1 LIIRKKKDLGGE
13 IMKKFMNWLTESFA
27 PTMNNFFKKPWL
39 AAISSCMQKI
49 IPFILTGSL
58 IFFYNVFVSFIP
70 ALPDLSPILNFSFG
84 IITLIVAFMMTN
96 QCMEKLN
103 HPAYII
109 NAGITAIC
117 VLLMA
122 VMPQGENAD
131 SLSALLGNLGPSGI
145 AVGMA
150 AGLFVSI
157 VFHLWGKLKFLKNSN
172 IPDFVTGWIN
182 TIVPNILALGI
193 AMVVV
198 YIFEINVFNV
208 ILAAFKPVATI
219 GQTLPGFILICFIP
233 AFFYTMGV
241 SSWLWGAVTTPIF
254 MAGIQ
259 GNIEAVAAGQ
269 VATNIVTSEAVFTL
283 AFITMGGMCA
293 TLGLNILMCFSKS
306 KQLKTLGRVF
316 LAPSIFNI
324 NEPVMFGAP
333 VVFNPLLML
342 PAWINSI
349 VGAVYVWF
357 IMSTGLLNIPT
368 KMIQVGQIPAPFCSI
383 MITEDMRAIV
393 WWVVLFVIYLAIW
406 YPFFK
411 AFEKQKLAEEV
422 NSIH

>member
-1 LIIRKKKDLGGE
+1 
-13 IMKKFMNWLTESFA
+13 MKKFMNWLSESFA
-27 PTMNNFFKKPWL
+27 PTMNKFFSKPWL
-39 AAISSCMQKI
+39 AAVSSCMQKI

-58 IFFYNVFVSFIP
+58 IYFYNVFRSFIP
-70 ALPDLSPILNFSFG
+70 SLPDLSPILNFSFG

-103 HPAYII
+103 HPFYMI
-109 NAGITAIC
+109 NGGITSIC

-122 VMPQGENAD
+122 VMPTGENAD
-131 SLSALLGNLGPSGI
+131 SISALLGNLGPTGI
-145 AVGMA
+145 AVGMVV
-150 AGLFVSI
+150 GLFVAI
-157 VFHLWGKLKFLKNSN
+157 VFHLWGKLNFLADSS

-182 TIVPNILALGI
+182 IIVPNVISLGI
-193 AMVVV
+193 AMIL
-198 YIFEINVFNV
+198 IFVLHINLFDV
-208 ILAAFKPVATI
+208 ILAAFKPVAQI

-259 GNIEAVAAGQ
+259 GNIEAVAAGLP
-269 VATNIVTSEAVFTL
+269 ATNIVTSESVFTL

-293 TLGLNILMCFSKS
+293 TLGLNVWMCFSKS

-349 VGAVYVWF
+349 FGAVYVWVL
-357 IMSTGLLNIPT
+357 MSTDLLHIPT
-368 KMIQVGQIPAPFCSI
+368 KMIQVAQIPAPFCSV
-383 MITEDMRAIV
+383 MITEDLRAIL
-393 WWVVLFVIYLAIW
+393 WWVVLFVIYMVIW

-411 AFEKQKLAEEV
+411 AYEKQKLAEEAQAAEQE
-422 NSIH
+422 

>member
-1 LIIRKKKDLGGE
+1 
-13 IMKKFMNWLTESFA
+13 MKTFMKWLSESFA
-27 PTMNNFFKKPWL
+27 PKMNKLFSKPWL
-39 AAISSCMQKI
+39 AAVSSCMQKI

-58 IFFYNVFVSFIP
+58 IYFYNVFKSFFP
-70 ALPDLSPILNFSFG
+70 VLPDLSPILNFSFG
-84 IITLIVAFMMTN
+84 LITMIVAFMMAN

-103 HPAYII
+103 MPFYVT
-109 NAGITAIC
+109 NAGITSIC
-117 VLLMA
+117 VLLMM
-122 VMPQGENAD
+122 VMPVGEKAD
-131 SLSALLGNLGPSGI
+131 SISALLGNMGPTGI
-145 AVGMA
+145 AVGIV

-157 VFHLWGKLKFLKNSN
+157 IFYLWGKLRFLKDSS

-182 TIVPNILALGI
+182 TIVPNVLCLGI
-193 AMVVV
+193 TMIV
-198 YIFEINVFNV
+198 INIWHINMFDV
-208 ILAAFKPVATI
+208 ILAAFMPIAKI
-219 GQTLPGFILICFIP
+219 GQTLPGFILICLVP

-241 SSWLWGAVTTPIF
+241 SSWLFGAVTTPIF

-259 GNIEAVAAGQ
+259 ANIDTVAAGEA
-269 VATNIVTSEAVFTL
+269 ATNIVTSESVFTL

-293 TLGLNILMCFSKS
+293 TLGLNVWMCFSKS

-349 VGAVYVWF
+349 IGPIYVW
-357 IMSTGLLNIPT
+357 ILMSTGLLHIPT
-368 KMIQVGQIPAPFCSI
+368 KMIQVGQIPAPFCSV
-383 MITEDMRAIV
+383 MITEDMRAV
-393 WWVVLFVIYLAIW
+393 LWWVILFVIYMAVW

-411 AFEKQKLAEEV
+411 AYEKEKLAEEAAAV
-422 NSIH
+422 K

>member
-1 LIIRKKKDLGGE
+1 
-13 IMKKFMNWLTESFA
+13 MKKFMNWLSESFA
-27 PTMNNFFKKPWL
+27 PTMNKFFSKPWL
-39 AAISSCMQKI
+39 AAVSSCMQKI

-58 IFFYNVFVSFIP
+58 IYFYNVFRSFIP
-70 ALPDLSPILNFSFG
+70 SLPDLSPILNFSFG

-103 HPAYII
+103 HPFYMI
-109 NAGITAIC
+109 NGGITSIC

-122 VMPQGENAD
+122 VMPTGENAD
-131 SLSALLGNLGPSGI
+131 SISALLGNLGPTGI
-145 AVGMA
+145 AVGMVV
-150 AGLFVSI
+150 GLFVAI
-157 VFHLWGKLKFLKNSN
+157 VFHLWGKLNFLADSS

-182 TIVPNILALGI
+182 IIVPNVISLGI
-193 AMVVV
+193 AMIL
-198 YIFEINVFNV
+198 IFVLHINLFDV
-208 ILAAFKPVATI
+208 ILAAFKPVAQI

-259 GNIEAVAAGQ
+259 GNIEAVAAGLP
-269 VATNIVTSEAVFTL
+269 ATNIVTSESVFTL

-293 TLGLNILMCFSKS
+293 TLGLNVWMCFSKS

-349 VGAVYVWF
+349 FGAVYVWVL
-357 IMSTGLLNIPT
+357 MSTDLLLIPT
-368 KMIQVGQIPAPFCSI
+368 KMIQVGQIPAPFCSV
-383 MITEDMRAIV
+383 MITEDLRAIL
-393 WWVVLFVIYLAIW
+393 WWVVLFVIYMVIW

-411 AFEKQKLAEEV
+411 AYEKQKLAEEAQAAEQE
-422 NSIH
+422 

>member
-1 LIIRKKKDLGGE
+1 
-13 IMKKFMNWLTESFA
+13 MKKIMDWLSGSFA
-27 PTMNNFFKKPWL
+27 PTMSKFFSRPWL
-39 AAISSCMQKI
+39 SAISSSMQKI

-58 IFFYNVFVSFIP
+58 IYFYNVFVSFFP
-70 ALPDLSPILNFSFG
+70 VLPDLSPILNYSFG
-84 IITLIVAFMMTN
+84 IITLIVTFMMAN

-103 HPAYII
+103 HPFYVT

-122 VMPQGENAD
+122 VMPTGENAN
-131 SLSALLGNLGPSGI
+131 SISALINNLGPTGI
-145 AVGMA
+145 AVGMVV
-150 AGLFVSI
+150 GVFVSI
-157 VFHLWGKLKFLKNSN
+157 IFHLWGKLHFLEDSS

-182 TIVPNILALGI
+182 TIVPNVIALAITMILVNVLHI
-193 AMVVV
+193 N
-198 YIFEINVFNV
+198 IFDV
-208 ILAAFKPVATI
+208 ILAAFKPVAQI
-219 GQTLPGFILICFIP
+219 GQTLPGFILICLIP

-259 GNIEAVAAGQ
+259 ANIDAVAAGQ
-269 VATNIVTSEAVFTL
+269 AATNIVTSEAVFTL
-283 AFITMGGMCA
+283 AFVTMGGMCA

-342 PAWINSI
+342 PAWINAV
-349 VGAVYVWF
+349 VGAVYVWI
-357 IMSTGLLNIPT
+357 IMSTGLLSIPS
-368 KMIQVGQIPAPFCSI
+368 KMIQVGNIPAPFSSF
-383 MITEDMRAIV
+383 MITGDGRAFI
-393 WWVVLFVIYLAIW
+393 WWIILFVIYLAIW

-411 AFEKQKLAEEV
+411 AYEKQKLKEETAAENVATQE
-422 NSIH
+422 

>member
-1 LIIRKKKDLGGE
+1 
-13 IMKKFMNWLTESFA
+13 MKKFMNWLSESFA
-27 PTMNNFFKKPWL
+27 PTMNKFFSKPWL
-39 AAISSCMQKI
+39 AAVSSCMQKI

-58 IFFYNVFVSFIP
+58 IYFYNVFRSFIP
-70 ALPDLSPILNFSFG
+70 SLPDLSPILNFSFG

-103 HPAYII
+103 HPFYMI
-109 NAGITAIC
+109 NGGITSIC

-122 VMPQGENAD
+122 VMPTGENAD
-131 SLSALLGNLGPSGI
+131 SISALLGNLGPTGI
-145 AVGMA
+145 AVGMVV
-150 AGLFVSI
+150 GLFVAI
-157 VFHLWGKLKFLKNSN
+157 VFHLWGKLNFLADSS

-182 TIVPNILALGI
+182 IIVPNVISLGI
-193 AMVVV
+193 AMIL
-198 YIFEINVFNV
+198 IFVLHINLFDV
-208 ILAAFKPVATI
+208 ILAAFKPVAQI

-259 GNIEAVAAGQ
+259 GNIEAVAAGLP
-269 VATNIVTSEAVFTL
+269 ATNIVTSESVFTL
-283 AFITMGGMCA
+283 SFITMGGMCA
-293 TLGLNILMCFSKS
+293 TLGLNVWMCFSKS

-349 VGAVYVWF
+349 FGAVYVWVL
-357 IMSTGLLNIPT
+357 MSTDLLHIPT
-368 KMIQVGQIPAPFCSI
+368 KMIQVGQIPAPFCSV
-383 MITEDMRAIV
+383 MITEDLRAIL
-393 WWVVLFVIYLAIW
+393 WWVVLFVIYMVIW

-411 AFEKQKLAEEV
+411 AYEKQKLAEEAQAAEQE
-422 NSIH
+422 

>member
-1 LIIRKKKDLGGE
+1 
-13 IMKKFMNWLTESFA
+13 MKKIMSWLTESFA
-27 PTMNNFFKKPWL
+27 PTMNKFFSKPWL
-39 AAISSCMQKI
+39 SAVSSCMQKI

-58 IFFYNVFVSFIP
+58 IYFYNVFVSFFP
-70 ALPDLSPILNFSFG
+70 ALPDLSPILNYSFG
-84 IITLIVAFMMTN
+84 IITLIVAFMMAN

-103 HPAYII
+103 HPFYVT

-122 VMPQGENAD
+122 VMPTGESAD
-131 SLSALLGNLGPSGI
+131 SISALLGNLGPTGI
-145 AVGMA
+145 AVGMVV
-150 AGLFVSI
+150 GLFVAA
-157 VFHLWGKLKFLKNSN
+157 VFHLWGKLHFMEDSSM
-172 IPDFVTGWIN
+172 PDFVTGWIN
-182 TIVPNILALGI
+182 TIVPNVLALGI
-193 AMVVV
+193 TMIMVNVLH
-198 YIFEINVFNV
+198 INLFDV
-208 ILAAFKPVATI
+208 ILAAFKPVAQI
-219 GQTLPGFILICFIP
+219 GQTLPGFILICLIP

-259 GNIEAVAAGQ
+259 ANIDAVAAGQ
-269 VATNIVTSEAVFTL
+269 VATNIVTNEAVFTL

-316 LAPSIFNI
+316 IAPSIFNI
-324 NEPVMFGAP
+324 NEPIMFGAP

-342 PAWINSI
+342 PAWINSV
-349 VGAVYVWF
+349 VGAVYVWVL
-357 IMSTGLLNIPT
+357 MSTDLLHIPT
-368 KMIQVGQIPAPFCSI
+368 KMIQVGQIPAPFSSV
-383 MITEDMRAIV
+383 MITEDIRAIL

-411 AFEKQKLAEEV
+411 AYEKQKLAEEAAV
-422 NSIH
+422 VETSETQE